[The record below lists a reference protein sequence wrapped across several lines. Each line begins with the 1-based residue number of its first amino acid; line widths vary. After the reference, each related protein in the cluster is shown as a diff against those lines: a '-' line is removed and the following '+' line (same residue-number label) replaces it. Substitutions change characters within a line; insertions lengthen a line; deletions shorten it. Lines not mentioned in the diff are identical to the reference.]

1 MDTVLVT
8 GAASGIGRATAQ
20 QFGTRGWQVYATDVD
35 VDGLAT
41 LEGCHTATVDVTD
54 QNDLDHI
61 FERIREEAGG
71 LNAVVA
77 NAGYCQPGPLEDLP
91 PERIDRQ
98 FAVNVHGTLRTI
110 TTALP
115 LLRQRDGTAIAVSS
129 THGRVTTPGM
139 GAYAASKHAVE
150 GMLDTLRVEV
160 ATQNVHVTLIEPA
173 WVDTDLAAASD
184 RHLAGFE
191 RSNRYANIYDA
202 LDGTGLLGGGP
213 LAVSPERVA
222 ATIYDASTAETPAAR
237 YPVGLPAKL
246 ILATRWLPEPIQ
258 DLGQR
263 VTMGALGALC
273 RFRRMIA
280 E

>member
-20 QFGTRGWQVYATDVD
+20 QFATRGWQVYATDVD
-35 VDGLAT
+35 SDGVAT
-41 LEGCHTATVDVTD
+41 LADCHTATVDVTD
-54 QNDLDHI
+54 QDDLARIYD
-61 FERIREEAGG
+61 RIREETGG
-71 LNAVVA
+71 LDAVVA

-98 FAVNVHGTLRTI
+98 FTVNVHGTLRTI

-115 LLRQRDGTAIAVSS
+115 LLRQRGGTAVAVSS

-150 GMLDTLRVEV
+150 GILDTLRVEV
-160 ATQNVHVTLIEPA
+160 ANQDVAVTLVEPA
-173 WVDTDLAAASD
+173 WVDTDLAAASN
-184 RHLAGFE
+184 RHLTGFE
-191 RSNRYANIYDA
+191 RSDRYATIYDA
-202 LDGTGLLGGGP
+202 LDGDALLGGGP

-222 ATIYDASTAETPAAR
+222 ATIHDAATAETPAAR
-237 YPVGLPAKL
+237 YPVGLPAKA
-246 ILATRWLPEPIQ
+246 ILATRWLPQPIQ
-258 DLGQR
+258 DLGHR
-263 VTMGALGALC
+263 VTIGALAALRRVWRTGA
-273 RFRRMIA
+273 